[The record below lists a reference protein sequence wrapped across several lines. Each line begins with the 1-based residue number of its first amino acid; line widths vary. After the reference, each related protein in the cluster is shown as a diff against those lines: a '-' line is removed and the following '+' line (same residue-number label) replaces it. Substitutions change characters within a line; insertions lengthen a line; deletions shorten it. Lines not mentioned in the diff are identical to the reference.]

1 MILLQSILPVPF
13 PSARSKLDTSCFP
26 DSDYTSPLCV
36 SAPISPQ
43 HIHIINGYLFLTQ
56 MPLPQGKVKV
66 AQLCPT
72 LCNSMDSP
80 WNSPGQNTGVGSF
93 FLLQGIFPTQG
104 SNPGLP
110 QCGRILSQLSHKEA
124 FLIPTSQSDPTYLE
138 TLPHWVRVPFPV
150 FLILHLLWCFYC
162 APTSSP
168 FHKRRRLGNMFIK
181 HAIRLTSVKE
191 PQYHWIVPV
200 HQKYKHQRVVMSVCG
215 SRGLASCGS
224 QTSEMLRRV
233 RLLIFQSSEYQFS
246 ICSLS
251 SYDPYHYLFHLF
263 LQMGSLV
270 KT

>member
-1 MILLQSILPVPF
+1 MATYSSL
-13 PSARSKLDTSCFP
+13 KC
-26 DSDYTSPLCV
+26 
-36 SAPISPQ
+36 
-43 HIHIINGYLFLTQ
+43 LFLK
-56 MPLPQGKVKV
+56 GKWKSLSCVQLFATPWTLHGILQARILEWV
-66 AQLCPT
+66 A
-72 LCNSMDSP
+72 SP
-80 WNSPGQNTGVGSF
+80 F
-93 FLLQGIFPTQG
+93 LQGIFPTQG

-246 ICSLS
+246 IFSLS